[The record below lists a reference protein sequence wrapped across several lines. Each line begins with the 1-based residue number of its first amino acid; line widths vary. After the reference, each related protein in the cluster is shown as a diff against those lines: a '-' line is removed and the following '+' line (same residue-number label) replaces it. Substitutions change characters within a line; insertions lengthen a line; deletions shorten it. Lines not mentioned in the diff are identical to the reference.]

1 MKKLSLFL
9 AVLLCFAFPASAE
22 APALDGQVSVLEEEI
37 YPGVNATEYYL
48 EGGDG
53 YGEYKQFLRI
63 VEFDPKNE
71 ELAVDV
77 VMAGEKLG
85 ELNTLS
91 EIVDEFNAEY
101 EGEKTVITAVNGDLW
116 TQASHHSRVEG
127 ESDDPV
133 VKKEL
138 CLPRGYTVIDG
149 EIICSQNMSE
159 ETPFDEFFLSFG
171 LDAEGDPHIGQIA
184 TSVKFK
190 NVTQGTRKYQAHGF
204 NRLPV
209 DGCIVVYSDK
219 GPVSNYCLDDA
230 YEVVI
235 DCDYD
240 YRFFHGET
248 ITGKV
253 TAVSEPGS
261 ERYPMKENRIIITA
275 RGENMISRV
284 NTMQIGDE
292 ISFEVSVRD
301 MMGDT
306 ETWTSME
313 ECVGGHIPVIMN
325 GVHAESGVS
334 DRNDPMTLIGY
345 KADGTVV
352 MIVNDGRQQGY
363 SEGINRRLFADLCD
377 DLGVVSAMLL
387 DGGGSTTLVELSDE
401 GYELKNRPSDY
412 YTGQSSQLERAII
425 NAVIVS
431 RVSEDDAL
439 VGDVNLDGKVNL
451 ADIYELK
458 RIISEGTYSESADL
472 DRNNSVNLAD
482 IMLLKTIIK

>member
-1 MKKLSLFL
+1 
-9 AVLLCFAFPASAE
+9 
-22 APALDGQVSVLEEEI
+22 
-37 YPGVNATEYYL
+37 
-48 EGGDG
+48 
-53 YGEYKQFLRI
+53 
-63 VEFDPKNE
+63 
-71 ELAVDV
+71 
-77 VMAGEKLG
+77 
-85 ELNTLS
+85 
-91 EIVDEFNAEY
+91 
-101 EGEKTVITAVNGDLW
+101 
-116 TQASHHSRVEG
+116 
-127 ESDDPV
+127 
-133 VKKEL
+133 
-138 CLPRGYTVIDG
+138 
-149 EIICSQNMSE
+149 
-159 ETPFDEFFLSFG
+159 
-171 LDAEGDPHIGQIA
+171 
-184 TSVKFK
+184 
-190 NVTQGTRKYQAHGF
+190 
-204 NRLPV
+204 
-209 DGCIVVYSDK
+209 
-219 GPVSNYCLDDA
+219 
-230 YEVVI
+230 
-235 DCDYD
+235 
-240 YRFFHGET
+240 
-248 ITGKV
+248 
-253 TAVSEPGS
+253 
-261 ERYPMKENRIIITA
+261 
-275 RGENMISRV
+275 MISRV